1 MFNCYLIRMPADIGA
16 LQDAAQSRR
25 EKLMAMRAKVT
36 ITVN

>member
-1 MFNCYLIRMPADIGA
+1 MPADIGA

-36 ITVN
+36 ISYCQ